1 MQRKRT
7 KSCYSNGLVLTINRK
22 EKSPYRKINTPQ
34 RDIYYSSIRTKGYEL
49 NFNLK
54 GEIKMI
60 RGLGM
65 KWPHPYNWLTR
76 SDGNDW
82 VYYKTGSMGKRNI
95 INFVGENYLPCLT
108 YQSNQIF
115 EFNPYTDP
123 SIASALA
130 EWSQVYG
137 NLYEGNF
144 DDLDPEFIEFVDLV
158 LKNGEDALHKSSKEL
173 HSITGGRI
181 SVLPPDTRHVN
192 YEVVPL
198 MISEGCIYNCKFC
211 YVKSKKKFQT
221 YSSDQIE
228 TNVEKL
234 RAFYGENIKNYNGL
248 FLGNHDGLFA
258 GVDTIDMAATIS
270 YDRFG
275 YNSLGYRPKLFLFGS
290 ADSFLREEDSLS
302 RINDLPYH
310 TYINIGFESVDKDT
324 LTELG
329 KPLTPEKNREVFNK
343 MVEVNSNYKNIE
355 ITGNFILSEDFS
367 ETHNQSII
375 ELLQGVKEKTNKGG
389 IYFSPLV
396 NNQNREATLDIFF
409 DIKEKVSYPV
419 YIYLIQRL

>member
-1 MQRKRT
+1 
-7 KSCYSNGLVLTINRK
+7 LTINRK
-22 EKSPYRKINTPQ
+22 EPSPYRKINTPQ
-34 RDIYYSSIRTKGYEL
+34 RDIYYSSIRTKDFEL

-65 KWPHPYNWLTR
+65 HWPHPYNWLTR

-82 VYYKTGSMGKRNI
+82 VYYKTGSMGKRKI
-95 INFVGENYLPCLT
+95 VEFVGENYLPCLT

-123 SIASALA
+123 AIASALA

-144 DDLDPEFIEFVDLV
+144 EDLDPEFIEFVELV
-158 LKNGEDALHKSSKEL
+158 LQNGEDALHNSAKDL
-173 HSITGGRI
+173 HDITGGRI

-192 YEVVPL
+192 YEVIPL

-221 YSSDQIE
+221 YSQDQIV
-228 TNVEKL
+228 NNIAQLK
-234 RAFYGENIKNYNGL
+234 AFYGENVKNYNGL

-258 GVDTIDMAATIS
+258 GFDTIDMAASKS
-270 YDRFG
+270 YEQFDFNDLKEKPR
-275 YNSLGYRPKLFLFGS
+275 LFLFGS
-290 ADSFLREEDSLS
+290 ADSFLRAENSLS
-302 RINDLPYH
+302 KINDLPYH
-310 TYINIGFESVDKDT
+310 TYINIGFESMDKDI
-324 LTELG
+324 LNELG
-329 KPLTPEKNREVFNK
+329 KPLTPEKNQEVFNK
-343 MVEVNSNYKNIE
+343 MIEVNRDYKNIE
-355 ITGNFILSEDFS
+355 VTANFILSENFR
-367 ETHNQSII
+367 EIHNQSII
-375 ELLQGVKEKTNKGG
+375 ELLQGVDGKSNKGG

-396 NNQNREATLDIFF
+396 NNQNREATLDTFF
-409 DIKEKVSYPV
+409 EIKKQVSYPV
-419 YIYLIQRL
+419 FIYLIQRL